1 MADSLGC
8 CVGAHVWC
16 TPPPPPTVKSAAN
29 GPFRPGGF
37 SGWHSHPG
45 TAVLVIDSGELTVF
59 SEPVGGGKC
68 SIHTFTAGQVFLEQ
82 PNDEENTVAGTA
94 GAHVGV
100 TFFNVPHGGPTRIER
115 TDPGDC
121 QVDRRRDISATS
133 SALQAG
139 RRALSWLCPT
149 GPGALIC
156 VLNPER
162 AELGRLDA

>member
-1 MADSLGC
+1 MVADSLGC

-100 TFFNVPHGGPTRIER
+100 TFFNVPHGGPTRIDR
-115 TDPGDC
+115 PDPGDC
-121 QVDRRRDISATS
+121 
-133 SALQAG
+133 
-139 RRALSWLCPT
+139 
-149 GPGALIC
+149 PG
-156 VLNPER
+156 
-162 AELGRLDA
+162 